1 MNHADPYRR
10 PGRHSCSGRQ
20 LHEGSGD
27 GPPLHHRKRSGE
39 RKGRVYHSRLRR
51 CTCLLPPSPL
61 SPPPSPSDRSAERS
75 NYLQLW
81 DVCSDQ
87 EAVDLVRH
95 IHDPQEAS
103 KKLVDHALSQFSSD
117 NLSCMIVRLDPTGK
131 FEGIKA
137 QQLLDRRDDPAAT
150 AAAAAQGGG
159 SAKGTETAAVK
170 TEATTAATAASPA
183 KEKVEKD
190 GAEG

>member
-1 MNHADPYRR
+1 M
-10 PGRHSCSGRQ
+10 
-20 LHEGSGD
+20 
-27 GPPLHHRKRSGE
+27 
-39 RKGRVYHSRLRR
+39 
-51 CTCLLPPSPL
+51 
-61 SPPPSPSDRSAERS
+61 
-75 NYLQLW
+75 
-81 DVCSDQ
+81 
-87 EAVDLVRH
+87 
-95 IHDPQEAS
+95 
-103 KKLVDHALSQFSSD
+103 DHALSQFSSD

-150 AAAAAQGGG
+150 AAAAAAAAQGCG

-170 TEATTAATAASPA
+170 TEATAAATAASPA

>member
-1 MNHADPYRR
+1 M
-10 PGRHSCSGRQ
+10 
-20 LHEGSGD
+20 
-27 GPPLHHRKRSGE
+27 
-39 RKGRVYHSRLRR
+39 
-51 CTCLLPPSPL
+51 
-61 SPPPSPSDRSAERS
+61 
-75 NYLQLW
+75 QLW

-137 QQLLDRRDDPAAT
+137 QQSEPAKQPPENKDETAAQASGGAKGPEAAAKTEAEAT
-150 AAAAAQGGG
+150 AA
-159 SAKGTETAAVK
+159 T
-170 TEATTAATAASPA
+170 TAASPA